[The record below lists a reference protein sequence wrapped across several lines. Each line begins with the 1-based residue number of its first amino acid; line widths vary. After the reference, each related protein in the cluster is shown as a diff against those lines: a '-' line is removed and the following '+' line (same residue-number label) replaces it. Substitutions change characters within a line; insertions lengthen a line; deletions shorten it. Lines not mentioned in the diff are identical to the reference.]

1 MSTERISVLHMPSI
15 ALGPGASLEAGHHLQ
30 ALGVT
35 RVFLVTDEFLQRSGL
50 IAPIEAAVRAD
61 GLDVVVYAVPT
72 GEPTEDSM
80 REAAEACVASG
91 ADGVLG
97 VGGGSAL
104 DSAKVAA
111 LIATHGGTLR
121 DWINA
126 PLGGARVPP
135 GPLMPVVAVPTTSG
149 TGSEVTAVA
158 VLDLPSDKVKTGI
171 AHPFLRPNI
180 ALCDPELTVGL
191 PAPITAA
198 SGIDALLHAA
208 EAFTSIPYTQR
219 AKPASA
225 GARPNY
231 QGAAPMADIWVSEA
245 IALVGKHLR
254 RAVADGSN
262 IEAREGM
269 MLAATAA
276 GIGFGNAGVHIP
288 HACSYPIAGLKHA
301 WSPPGYPGEA
311 KFVPHG
317 LACAITAPAAFRL
330 IEPAVPERS
339 RRSTD
344 GRRRLPH
351 HDHRGGLQR
360 VRPAR
365 PRGRRHAP
373 ATPAGLLADSRRRS
387 GTRAR
392 LPRVALGRSTL
403 LWGQTLMQSPRTL
416 HKGLTPKQS

>member
-1 MSTERISVLHMPSI
+1 
-15 ALGPGASLEAGHHLQ
+15 
-30 ALGVT
+30 
-35 RVFLVTDEFLQRSGL
+35 
-50 IAPIEAAVRAD
+50 
-61 GLDVVVYAVPT
+61 
-72 GEPTEDSM
+72 M
-80 REAAEACVASG
+80 REVAEACVASG
-91 ADGVLG
+91 ANGVLG

-135 GPLMPVVAVPTTSG
+135 GPLMPVVAVPTTAG

-191 PAPITAA
+191 PASITAA
-198 SGIDALLHAA
+198 CGIDALLHAA
-208 EAFTSIPYTQR
+208 EAYTSISYLERP
-219 AKPASA
+219 KPANA

-231 QGAAPMADIWVSEA
+231 QGAAPMADIWVQEA
-245 IALVGKHLR
+245 ISLVGQHLR
-254 RAVADGSN
+254 RAVADGSD
-262 IEAREGM
+262 IAAREGM

-276 GIGFGNAGVHIP
+276 GIGFGNAGVHVP

-301 WSPPGYPGEA
+301 WSPPGYPGAA

-330 IEPAVPERS
+330 VAEAVPERS
-339 RRSTD
+339 RRAAELLTGQPVEVDDQDALARAVAELMADVGCPTTITEVGYSEAD
-344 GRRRLPH
+344 IPDLVAGAL
-351 HDHRGGLQR
+351 LQQR
-360 VRPAR
+360 
-365 PRGRRHAP
+365 
-373 ATPAGLLADSRRRS
+373 LLAC
-387 GTRAR
+387 AP
-392 LPRVALGRSTL
+392 LPIGAAQLERVFRESL
-403 LWGQTLMQSPRTL
+403 
-416 HKGLTPKQS
+416 

>member
-1 MSTERISVLHMPSI
+1 MSTERISVLHVPSI
-15 ALGPGASLEAGHHLQ
+15 ALGPGAALEAGHHLK

-35 RVFLVTDEFLQRSGL
+35 RAFLVTDAFLLQSGM
-50 IAPIEAAVRAD
+50 IDPIEAAVRAD

-80 REAAEACVASG
+80 REVAEACVASG

-135 GPLMPVVAVPTTSG
+135 GPLMPVVAVPTTAG

-180 ALCDPELTVGL
+180 ALCDPELTLGL

-198 SGIDALLHAA
+198 CGVDALLHAA
-208 EAFTSIPYTQR
+208 EAYTSISYLERP
-219 AKPASA
+219 KPASA

-231 QGAAPMADIWVSEA
+231 QGSAPMADIWVLEA
-245 IALVGKHLR
+245 ITLVGRHLR
-254 RAVADGSN
+254 RAVADGSD

-311 KFVPHG
+311 RFVPHG

-330 IEPAVPERS
+330 IADAVPERS
-339 RRSTD
+339 RRAAEALTGQPVAAD
-344 GRRRLPH
+344 DRDALARAVGELMADVGCPTTLTEVGYGE
-351 HDHRGGLQR
+351 DDIPDLVAGAVLQQR
-360 VRPAR
+360 
-365 PRGRRHAP
+365 
-373 ATPAGLLADSRRRS
+373 LLAC
-387 GTRAR
+387 AP
-392 LPRVALGRSTL
+392 LPVGEAELERVFRESL
-403 LWGQTLMQSPRTL
+403 
-416 HKGLTPKQS
+416 

>member
-15 ALGPGASLEAGHHLQ
+15 ALGPGSSLEAGHHLKL
-30 ALGVT
+30 LGVQ
-35 RVFLVTDEFLQRSGL
+35 RAFLVTDRFLLESGL

-61 GLDVVVYAVPT
+61 GIDVVTYAVPT
-72 GEPTEDSM
+72 GEPTEESM
-80 REAAEACVASG
+80 REVGEACVASG

-111 LIATHGGTLR
+111 LVATHGGTLR

-135 GPLMPVVAVPTTSG
+135 GPLMPVVAIPTTSG

-171 AHPFLRPNI
+171 AHPFLRPRI

-208 EAFTSIPYTQR
+208 EAYTSIPYTQR
-219 AKPASA
+219 PKPEHA

-231 QGAAPMADIWVSEA
+231 QGATPMADLWVSYA
-245 IALVGKHLR
+245 IELVGTHLR
-254 RAVADGSN
+254 RAVEDGSDL
-262 IEAREGM
+262 EAREGM

-276 GIGFGNAGVHIP
+276 GVGFGNAGVHIP

-330 IEPAVPERS
+330 VAEVLPERCATAAS
-339 RRSTD
+339 LLTGEPTTD
-344 GRRRLPH
+344 PLAFGDAVAALMADTGCPTTLTEVGYGE
-351 HDHRGGLQR
+351 DDIPDLVAGAMLQQR
-360 VRPAR
+360 
-365 PRGRRHAP
+365 
-373 ATPAGLLADSRRRS
+373 LLAC
-387 GTRAR
+387 AP
-392 LPRVALGRSTL
+392 LPVGEAELERVFRESL
-403 LWGQTLMQSPRTL
+403 
-416 HKGLTPKQS
+416 

>member
-15 ALGPGASLEAGHHLQ
+15 ALGPGSSREAGYHLKL
-30 ALGVT
+30 LGVGHAL
-35 RVFLVTDEFLQRSGL
+35 VVTDRFLLDSGL
-50 IAPIEAAVRAD
+50 IDPIVQAVEAD
-61 GLDVVVYAVPT
+61 GVRVTVHAVPT
-72 GEPTEDSM
+72 GEPTEATM
-80 REAAEACVASG
+80 QEAADAAVAAG
-91 ADGVLG
+91 VDGVLG

-104 DSAKVAA
+104 DTAKVAA
-111 LIATHGGTLR
+111 LIATHGGDLR

-135 GPLMPVVAVPTTSG
+135 GPIMPVVAVPTTAG

-158 VLDLPSDKVKTGI
+158 VLDLRAEKVKTGI
-171 AHPFLRPNI
+171 AHPFLRPRI

-208 EAFTSIPYTQR
+208 EAYTCIPYTQR
-219 AKPASA
+219 PQPESA

-231 QGAAPMADIWVSEA
+231 QGSTPMADLWVGHA
-245 IALVGKHLR
+245 IELVGTHLR
-254 RAVADGSN
+254 RAVADGSDL
-262 IEAREGM
+262 EAREGM

-276 GIGFGNAGVHIP
+276 GVGFGNAGVHIP

-330 IEPAVPERS
+330 IADVLPERCATAATLLTGEPTS
-339 RRSTD
+339 DPLALADAVASLMADTGCPTTLTEVGYGAD
-344 GRRRLPH
+344 DIPDLVAGAM
-351 HDHRGGLQR
+351 LQQR
-360 VRPAR
+360 
-365 PRGRRHAP
+365 
-373 ATPAGLLADSRRRS
+373 LLACAPMPVGEAELERVFSDS
-387 GTRAR
+387 
-392 LPRVALGRSTL
+392 L
-403 LWGQTLMQSPRTL
+403 
-416 HKGLTPKQS
+416 

>member
-1 MSTERISVLHMPSI
+1 VSTERISVLHMPSI
-15 ALGPGASLEAGHHLQ
+15 ALGPGAALEAGHHLK

-35 RVFLVTDEFLQRSGL
+35 RAFLVTDAFLLQSGL
-50 IAPIEAAVRAD
+50 VAPIEAAVRAD
-61 GLDVVVYAVPT
+61 GLDVVTYAVPT

-80 REAAEACVASG
+80 REVAEACVASG

-180 ALCDPELTVGL
+180 ALCDPELTLGL

-198 SGIDALLHAA
+198 CGIDALLHAA
-208 EAFTSIPYTQR
+208 EAYTSISYLERP
-219 AKPASA
+219 KPAHA

-231 QGAAPMADIWVSEA
+231 QGAAPMADIWVMEA
-245 IALVGKHLR
+245 ISLVGKHLR
-254 RAVADGSN
+254 RAVEDGSD

-276 GIGFGNAGVHIP
+276 GIG
-288 HACSYPIAGLKHA
+288 CSYPIAGLKHA
-301 WSPPGYPGEA
+301 WSPPGYPGAA

-330 IEPAVPERS
+330 IADAVPERS
-339 RRSTD
+339 RRAAELLTGQPVAADDTD
-344 GRRRLPH
+344 ALARAIADLMADVGCPTTITEVGYSEADIPDLVA
-351 HDHRGGLQR
+351 GAVLQQR
-360 VRPAR
+360 
-365 PRGRRHAP
+365 
-373 ATPAGLLADSRRRS
+373 LLACAPLPIGEAELERVFRDS
-387 GTRAR
+387 
-392 LPRVALGRSTL
+392 L
-403 LWGQTLMQSPRTL
+403 
-416 HKGLTPKQS
+416 